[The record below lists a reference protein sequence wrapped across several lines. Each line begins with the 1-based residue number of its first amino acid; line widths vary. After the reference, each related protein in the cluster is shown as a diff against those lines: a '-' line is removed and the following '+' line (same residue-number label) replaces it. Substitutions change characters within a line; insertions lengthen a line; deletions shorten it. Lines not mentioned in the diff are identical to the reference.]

1 MEQRLEGKN
10 AIVTGANRGLGKA
23 FVKALADNGCNVW
36 AIIRS
41 ENNVFN
47 EFITDL
53 AKKNKVNVECVYADL
68 SSEISIKDAYKVIN
82 SQHKTIYILIN
93 NAGIGHMGL
102 FQLTKMD
109 FINSLYSV
117 NVFAPM
123 ILSQLVLRN
132 MARQKSGKII
142 NVASTAASEIYEGN
156 SIYGS
161 SKAALVAFTQSLASE
176 IYKYG
181 ITVNAIAPGLINTE
195 MSAVFE
201 GKDPK
206 EPIRHT
212 ALGRKIEANE
222 IADVVMNLL
231 SDEMNIIN
239 GTVITINGGHK

>member
-1 MEQRLEGKN
+1 M
-10 AIVTGANRGLGKA
+10 
-23 FVKALADNGCNVW
+23 
-36 AIIRS
+36 
-41 ENNVFN
+41 
-47 EFITDL
+47 
-53 AKKNKVNVECVYADL
+53 
-68 SSEISIKDAYKVIN
+68 
-82 SQHKTIYILIN
+82 
-93 NAGIGHMGL
+93 
-102 FQLTKMD
+102 
-109 FINSLYSV
+109 
-117 NVFAPM
+117 
-123 ILSQLVLRN
+123 
-132 MARQKSGKII
+132 
-142 NVASTAASEIYEGN
+142 
-156 SIYGS
+156 
-161 SKAALVAFTQSLASE
+161 VAFTQSLASE

>member
-1 MEQRLEGKN
+1 
-10 AIVTGANRGLGKA
+10 
-23 FVKALADNGCNVW
+23 
-36 AIIRS
+36 
-41 ENNVFN
+41 
-47 EFITDL
+47 
-53 AKKNKVNVECVYADL
+53 
-68 SSEISIKDAYKVIN
+68 
-82 SQHKTIYILIN
+82 
-93 NAGIGHMGL
+93 
-102 FQLTKMD
+102 MD